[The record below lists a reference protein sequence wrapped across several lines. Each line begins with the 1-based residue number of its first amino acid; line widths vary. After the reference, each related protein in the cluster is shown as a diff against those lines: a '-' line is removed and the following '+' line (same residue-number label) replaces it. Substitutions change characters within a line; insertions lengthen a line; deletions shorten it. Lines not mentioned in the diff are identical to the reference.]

1 MATASKTLSIASK
14 EVGYSRWD
22 DPKQGTKYGRW
33 YAEITKSSYFGTNGV
48 PYCAMF
54 VAWVLAQVNQKC
66 PGMPTA
72 SCTTA
77 LKGAKNAGI
86 VRKNKKDAKAGDLVI
101 FDWDGD
107 GSPDHIGFVEKNKGS
122 YIQTIE
128 GNTSS
133 GSSGSQ
139 SNGGVVARRTR
150 NWSTVLAIIAV
161 PYSGSSSSSSSGS
174 SSTSSSGKVTVD
186 GYIGEK
192 SNTALQKQLGTTAD
206 GIISSQ
212 ASSNKKYLP
221 NCTSGWEFLTKAAG
235 SKCIVKLQKNLN
247 KYGDYGLVVDGI
259 CGPKT
264 ITALQ
269 KWMRTRCGYVKHV
282 IDGVL
287 GPDTAANIQNALN
300 AGFFK
305 KFFG

>member
-14 EVGYSRWD
+14 EVGYSRWT
-22 DPKQGTKYGRW
+22 DPKNGTKYGRW
-33 YAEITKSSYFGTNGV
+33 YAQITNSSYFGQNGV

-66 PGMPTA
+66 SGMPTA
-72 SCTTA
+72 SCITA
-77 LKGAKNAGI
+77 LNGAKNAGI
-86 VRKNKKDAKAGDLVI
+86 VRSNKKSAQSGDLVL
-101 FDWDGD
+101 FDWNGN
-107 GSPDHIGFVEKNKGS
+107 GVPDHIGFVEKNYGS

-150 NWSTVLAIIAV
+150 DWSSVLAVIAV

-174 SSTSSSGKVTVD
+174 SSTSSIGKVTVD
-186 GYIGEK
+186 SYIGKK
-192 SNTALQKQLGTTAD
+192 SNTELQKQLGTTVD

-212 ASSNKKYLP
+212 YSGNKKYLP
-221 NCTSGWEFLTKAAG
+221 NCTSGWEFLNKAYG
-235 SKCIVKLQKNLN
+235 SKCIIKLQQNLN
-247 KYGDYGLVVDGI
+247 KYGNYGLVVDGV

-264 ITALQ
+264 VTALQ
-269 KWMRTRCGYVKHV
+269 KWMRTRCGYVKHA